1 MAMNTA
7 DGALYF
13 KKSDNTIITAH
24 DDTIMHIDSSN
35 DAVDIYGALSIG
47 PGNNTTASIAI
58 PAGLSTTDSAD
69 QVGKVLE
76 ISAYDSANHIY
87 STQWAAPTT
96 KASFSATTNGAAQR
110 NNYGTLTYN
119 SSTGNFLYTAPH
131 VEDLADAHL
140 NTPSSGTG
148 ANSIL
153 TWTGTDY
160 QWSAP
165 AATNSI
171 SSDNTNITITDNG
184 SDPGYITAT
193 VDGTQRAKI
202 DANGI
207 EVSTKVIV
215 DSATVY
221 DHAERPIELEG
232 TSSNI
237 TVRSQ
242 SLRNSNN
249 AIYVGSNGPVTNF
262 DRYDAI
268 VLDAGGDDAKLSM
281 YHTTGTT
288 PSDTNAETIRLL
300 SDDDSFFV
308 NPLRIGTSAAVNDNS
323 MLSVTGDGGA
333 LIVSVACN
341 NSNSSI
347 TTGTNI
353 MSINQRINA
362 TTNTTVSGEL
372 ELANVV
378 EVGGGALAVPRVR
391 LVADVDQDSYILGTF
406 STTDQIVTG
415 TLTAAEVPL
424 LASALGWVPAFGTN
438 DESKIVWNSSEDAIE
453 FTPATATMGLVHT
466 AFRVYAGQKVHITLP
481 QKASSS
487 SASGLTIK
495 VYQHNG
501 DLPAGKTHVGDTALG
516 AFSSF
521 MQDDDAQYTIVSNVA
536 TSTTWTNR
544 TLEFTPTADGYASI
558 GVSVSSAVGTKRILL
573 KQPKITN
580 AGIGIGDVIAI
591 QYLLG

>member
-1 MAMNTA
+1 MNTM

-47 PGNNTTASIAI
+47 PGDSTTASIAI

-76 ISAYDSANHIY
+76 ISAYDSTNHIY

-153 TWTGTDY
+153 KWTGTDY
-160 QWSAP
+160 QWGAP

-171 SSDNTNITITDNG
+171 SSNNTNITITDNG

-202 DANGI
+202 DVNGI
-207 EVSTKVIV
+207 EASTKVIV

-232 TSSNI
+232 NSSTI
-237 TVRSQ
+237 TVRST
-242 SLRNSNN
+242 SLRDSDNE
-249 AIYVGSNGPVTNF
+249 IYIGSNGPVTNF

-268 VLDAGGDDAKLSM
+268 VLDAGNDDAKLSM
-281 YHTTGTT
+281 YHTTGATA
-288 PSDTNAETIRLL
+288 SDTNAETIRLL
-300 SDDDSFFV
+300 SDGNSFFV
-308 NPLRIGTSAAVNDNS
+308 NPLRIGTSATVNDNS
-323 MLSVTGDGGA
+323 VLSVAGSGSA
-333 LIVSVACN
+333 LIVSVTGN
-341 NSNSSI
+341 NSNSSV
-347 TTGTNI
+347 TTDTNI
-353 MSINQRINA
+353 MNFNQRINA
-362 TTNTTVSGEL
+362 TTNTTISGEL
-372 ELANVV
+372 ELVNVIETGAN
-378 EVGGGALAVPRVR
+378 AIAVPRVR
-391 LVADVDQDSYILGTF
+391 LSADVDENSYILGTF

-415 TLTAAEVPL
+415 TLTASKVPL
-424 LASALGWVPAFGTN
+424 VASTLGWVRAFGTSSA
-438 DESKIVWNSSEDAIE
+438 DAIVWSSTPDAVEFSPSGGTNS
-453 FTPATATMGLVHT
+453 GLVHT
-466 AFRVYAGQKVHITLP
+466 AFKVYSGQKVHVTLP
-481 QKASSS
+481 HRASSS
-487 SASGLTIK
+487 GPSSGFNIK

-501 DLPAGKTHVGDTALG
+501 DLPAGKTHVADTSVG

-521 MQDDDAQYTIVSNVA
+521 VQDDDAQYTIVSNA
-536 TSTTWTNR
+536 GTSTSWANS

-558 GVSVSSAVGTKRILL
+558 GVFCGSAVGTTKIYL

-580 AGIGIGDVIAI
+580 AGVGIGDVIAI